1 MPWLAYLRALVILPL
16 IFLVSGCGYNDFQSR
31 DEAVT
36 ANWSEVLN
44 QYQRRADLIPNLIA
58 TVKGYTQHEA
68 DVFKQVAEARARIG
82 SLSQA
87 QNAPDN
93 AQAMQNFQQA
103 QGEMSSA
110 LSRLLAISE
119 RYPELKADTLFGNL
133 MVQLEGTEN
142 RIAVARQ
149 RYIRAVQDY
158 NLLVRQFPSSLTAK
172 MMGYQRKENFQ
183 PENVAAI
190 STAPSVDFAQPAA
203 AQ

>member
-1 MPWLAYLRALVILPL
+1 MPWLTYLRVLMILPL
-16 IFLVSGCGYNDFQSR
+16 FFLVSGCGYNDFQSR

-68 DVFKQVAEARARIG
+68 EVFKQVADARARIG

-119 RYPELKADTLFGNL
+119 RYPDLKADTMFSNL